1 MDRRPSKILVSG
13 FELDE
18 KDSLVEHFAK
28 FGEIVDTLEVRLSN
42 FLSQIIENKTGYNTS
57 SIHVLYF
64 FTPCSI
70 FLLYPDDVMCAF
82 EKIRGLVI

>member
-42 FLSQIIENKTGYNTS
+42 FLSQIIENKTGYNTR
-57 SIHVLYF
+57 SIRVLYF
-64 FTPCSI
+64 VRHAAYFCSTWMTSCVH
-70 FLLYPDDVMCAF
+70 LKKL
-82 EKIRGLVI
+82 EG

>member
-42 FLSQIIENKTGYNTS
+42 FLSQIIENKTGYNTR
-57 SIHVLYF
+57 SIRVLYF
-64 FTPCSI
+64 LLHAVYFCSTCMTSCVH
-70 FLLYPDDVMCAF
+70 LKKL
-82 EKIRGLVI
+82 EG

>member
-1 MDRRPSKILVSG
+1 MTHTILNFLSHKYLRTWAFIQHIPNFTFQGPGVTSVDRRPSKILVSG

-42 FLSQIIENKTGYNTS
+42 FFSEIIENKTG
-57 SIHVLYF
+57 
-64 FTPCSI
+64 
-70 FLLYPDDVMCAF
+70 
-82 EKIRGLVI
+82 